1 MRPFSEKIA
10 QRLIRWYGTQPVA
23 ERHACHA
30 EHRKI
35 ITRMLNDARKKGS
48 KLEADGEVSY
58 RAFLVALNNRYR
70 LVDNARLKATD
81 DLEAVTDHRI
91 ALEKERRMGKP
102 SPVLDRLQG
111 DLLPV
116 VKKLRHEGL
125 SWAKVAAYLAR
136 YHKLKV
142 SRGYLQDTFAGVDC
156 IEV

>member
-10 QRLIRWYGTQPVA
+10 RKLIRWYGTQPVA

-30 EHRKI
+30 EHRSI
-35 ITRMLNDARKKGS
+35 ITRMLNDARRKGTR
-48 KLEADGEVSY
+48 LEADGEVSY
-58 RAFLVALNNRYR
+58 RAFLVALDNRDR

-91 ALEKERRMGKP
+91 ALEKERRTSKP

-125 SWAKVAAYLAR
+125 SWAKVSAYLAR
-136 YHKLKV
+136 HHRLKI
-142 SRGYLQDTFAGVDC
+142 SRGYLQSTFAGVDFTQ
-156 IEV
+156 V